1 MTTKDPKTEP
11 IIEEKEEKE
20 GPSLISNV
28 VQMIILFWSLSVI
41 SFAYFGNSTRQIDT
55 TFAAGLLAS
64 VMQNMGLQVK
74 NSGNGKKKQLNVVSN
89 KDTNV
94 GIK

>member
-1 MTTKDPKTEP
+1 MTTKDSKTEP
-11 IIEEKEEKE
+11 IIEEKEEKD

-28 VQMIILFWSLSVI
+28 VQMIILFWSLAVM

-64 VMQNMGLQVK
+64 VMQNM
-74 NSGNGKKKQLNVVSN
+74 
-89 KDTNV
+89 
-94 GIK
+94 

>member
-11 IIEEKEEKE
+11 VIEEKEEKE

-28 VQMIILFWSLSVI
+28 VQMIILFWSLAVI

-55 TFAAGLLAS
+55 TFATGLLAS

-74 NSGNGKKKQLNVVSN
+74 NNSNGKKRPNNVTSG
-89 KDTNV
+89 KDPSS
-94 GIK
+94 K

>member
-1 MTTKDPKTEP
+1 MATKDPKTEP
-11 IIEEKEEKE
+11 IIEEKEEKD
-20 GPSLISNV
+20 GPSFISNL
-28 VQMIILFWSLSVI
+28 VQMIILFWSLAVI

>member
-11 IIEEKEEKE
+11 IIEEKEEKS
-20 GPSLISNV
+20 GPSLLSNIT
-28 VQMIILFWSLSVI
+28 QMIILFWSLSVI

-74 NSGNGKKKQLNVVSN
+74 NNGNGKKRPNNVTSG
-89 KDTNV
+89 KDPSS
-94 GIK
+94 K